1 MFGPLRSVAFVPGFF
16 VLIGAAA
23 MLAACGGSAVSS
35 APPSSATISVT
46 LSGVAGSAQTV
57 ALPPSTGGYTGSM
70 ILTFAQPASGV
81 VADLS
86 VGPSPPGSA
95 PTPTGT
101 DQPLVFVGVSVSS
114 NVTLSGIPAFV
125 LTLPNSALQ
134 TVRRPQ
140 SDDDFE
146 LLLDFFDPNNP
157 SLGYQSGGAC
167 SLSGNTATCTGNAA
181 LFNLLAPLTYVFEC
195 KRHNLAPT
203 PSPSPSTSPS
213 PAGGTTVIV
222 VPTPAAIVC
231 NPPSVIVAVNGTTII
246 DCSAQDYGGRFTLT
260 VANPAIASV
269 QQSDSL
275 TFTYFTITGL
285 SAGATT
291 LTLQSQPG
299 GTGSVPITV
308 QQ

>member
-275 TFTYFTITGL
+275 TFTYFTIPGL